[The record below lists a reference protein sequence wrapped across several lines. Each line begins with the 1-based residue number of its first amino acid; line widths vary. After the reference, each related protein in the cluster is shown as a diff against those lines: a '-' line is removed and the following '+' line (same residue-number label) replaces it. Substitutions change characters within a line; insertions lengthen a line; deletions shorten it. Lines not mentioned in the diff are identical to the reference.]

1 MSLSNIVLNEIE
13 LGRIFLSILILL
25 ISAHLFGYVFNKIS
39 LPRVVGEIFGGVIIG
54 PSGLGNIS
62 PDSYN
67 HLFNFFPEE
76 GKILSF
82 IYWVGLVLLMLTAGF
97 KFNKASYFQDRKL
110 IFNLLISSTILPI
123 LGGVLYFYLYDF
135 TAYKGI
141 SGNNLSLSIVV
152 CISIA
157 ITSIPVISKIFIDL
171 GIMDSRFAKIV
182 LATATLH
189 DLILW
194 VALDVALKTSP
205 KDNFDIF
212 LGGITTIL
220 FLMFSLF
227 IGQPLIHYLNNFKV
241 EKLSTTSSLS
251 YILIICLLMIIMTNY
266 LGINIIFGALMAGI
280 MVGALIK
287 ENFKIAKDAIANFS
301 LAFFIPIYFAIV
313 GLKINL
319 LASFDLKLFLAFL
332 FISSLL
338 EIGSVVLG
346 LWLVRKDLLTCFNFG
361 FAMNTRGGPGIVI
374 ASLAY
379 EFSIINE
386 TFFVVLI
393 LVAIAT
399 SVISGAWFRFI
410 LRQGWPLYS
419 EGIEIAPYRNR
430 VLKVAP

>member
-1 MSLSNIVLNEIE
+1 MSLPNLVLNEME
-13 LGRIFLSILILL
+13 LGRLFLSIFSLL
-25 ISAHLFGYVFNKIS
+25 IFSHLLGYVFNKLS
-39 LPRVVGEIFGGVIIG
+39 LPRVVGEIFGGLLLG

-62 PDSYN
+62 PDNYN
-67 HLFNFFPEE
+67 HLFNAFPEE

-97 KFNKASYFQDRKL
+97 KFNTTSYFQDRNIISNL
-110 IFNLLISSTILPI
+110 IISSTILPI
-123 LGGVLYFYLYDF
+123 LGGLLYLYWFDF
-135 TAYKGI
+135 GPYKGM
-141 SGNNLSLSIVV
+141 SGNNLSLSIIV
-152 CISIA
+152 CISIS

-171 GIMDSRFAKIV
+171 QIMNSRFAKIV

-194 VALDVALKTSP
+194 VALDVAIKTST
-205 KDNFDIF
+205 KDNIDIL
-212 LGGITTIL
+212 LGGLTTIL
-220 FLMFSLF
+220 FLVFSLF
-227 IGQPLIHYLNNFKV
+227 IGQPLISSLNKLKV
-241 EKLSTTSSLS
+241 EIFSTTSSVS
-251 YILIICLLMIIMTNY
+251 YILVFCFLMIIITNY

-280 MVGALIK
+280 MVGSLVK
-287 ENFKIAKDAIANFS
+287 GSFQVAKDAISNFS

-313 GLKINL
+313 GLKLNL

-346 LWLVRKDLLTCFNFG
+346 LRLARKSLLTCINFG

-410 LRQGWPLYS
+410 LRQGWPLYN
-419 EGIEIAPYRNR
+419 EQLEI
-430 VLKVAP
+430 K